1 MHKAD
6 RTLLIALATGA
17 LLGASWL
24 ALSPAASAAPEHG
37 RIAAPMVPVPVPVQ
51 VLVLAPLA

>member
-24 ALSPAASAAPEHG
+24 ALSPAASAAPDHG
-37 RIAAPMVPVPVPVQ
+37 RIAAPMVPVPVQ